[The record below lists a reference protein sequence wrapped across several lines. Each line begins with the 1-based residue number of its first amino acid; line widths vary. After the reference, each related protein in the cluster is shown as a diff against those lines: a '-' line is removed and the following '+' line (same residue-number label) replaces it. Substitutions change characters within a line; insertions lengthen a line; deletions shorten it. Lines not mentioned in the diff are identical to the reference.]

1 MEPRVTD
8 NAAAQRYELWL
19 GDDLAGW
26 IDYRVAGSTV
36 ALTHAEVREELR
48 GQGLAE
54 TMTRETLAD
63 LKSRG
68 LEARPVCPYVVAY
81 ARRHPDEL

>member
-1 MEPRVTD
+1 MEPRVID
-8 NAAAQRYELWL
+8 NAGAQRYELWL

-26 IDYRVAGSTV
+26 IDYRTAGSAV
-36 ALTHAEVREELR
+36 ALTHAEIREELR

-54 TMTRETLAD
+54 TMTREALAD
-63 LKSRG
+63 LRRRD
-68 LEARPVCPYVVAY
+68 LQAQPVCPFVVAY